1 MSTVD
6 HQRTVSAQL
15 AFSLTMVGVATMLLV
30 LVWLVSATPD
40 GRTSVEVISGAGA
53 VFTAA
58 GLVAALWRNTVF
70 VRLLSGLIALCGAI
84 ETIPHLAGL
93 GGIFKDITTTEGG
106 LPHLVGRPSLL
117 MALFLL
123 FLAATLPTAT
133 SSRPRVRLAALMIIR
148 IGVWLA
154 GFWQLSN
161 VVLMGKVSRLF
172 EGVPAAGVQVVL
184 AVTVVFSAEML
195 MRGDRRWLTSLS
207 GADDDSVVARLI
219 LPLTM
224 VPIVGGY
231 FTMFGVRLA
240 GYRPD
245 VGYLLD
251 IELTAVALL
260 LMGAWALRTLWR
272 ERQGRESLARTLEL
286 SPVIIRDRDGVIQYW
301 PKGCQALYGWASE
314 EALGRP
320 AHELLRTQYP
330 TSREDAETALARGGE
345 WSGEIRQVTRDGA
358 TRWIAV
364 RSVIQE
370 GAGIGDLSQVVETHT
385 DITDLKLTGAALRD
399 SEDYLAQ
406 AAATYEI
413 GIASHDVRTNRTIF
427 SPELERMLG
436 VPRGGFGG
444 SLEKFTGMFLAE
456 DRERS
461 WRDAIDEVRAHM
473 DRNQHMVRVRR
484 TDGEVR
490 ELNGIRRYIYDDD
503 GELAKAIGIYM
514 DVTAQTKDRVELEAR
529 GERLI
534 EMHSMLAHVSRLSAM
549 GEMAAALA
557 HELNQPLT
565 AVGNSVGAI
574 EMMLTHPDKPI
585 DDVARGRIVRAA
597 KHAQTQAVRAGE
609 IVRRLREF
617 VSRGEADTKAENLE
631 RLVDDALAL
640 ALPNPAS
647 ARVEIRLELG
657 RDARGILADRVQI
670 EQVLVNLIRNA
681 VESMRDQE
689 TQRILTIGSA
699 VQQDMV
705 AVRVK
710 DTGPGVSS
718 EVADRLFS
726 PFQSTKADGMGV
738 GLSICRR
745 IIEAHGGRMWLEPS
759 DDGGADFRFTL
770 TLYRPEP
777 NHGDR

>member
-15 AFSLTMVGVATMLLV
+15 AFSLTMVGVAVMLLV

-53 VFTAA
+53 VLTAA
-58 GLVAALWRNTVF
+58 GLVAGLWRRRVF
-70 VRLLSGLIALCGAI
+70 VLGLSGLIALCAI
-84 ETIPHLAGL
+84 LEGSPHLAVF
-93 GGIFKDITTTEGG
+93 GGPFARLATPEGG
-106 LPHLVGRPSLL
+106 LPGLVGRPSLF
-117 MALFLL
+117 MAGFLL
-123 FLAATLPTAT
+123 VLSAALPLTL
-133 SSRPRVRLAALMIIR
+133 SQRNRSRLASLMLLRVGIWVT
-148 IGVWLA
+148 GY
-154 GFWQLSN
+154 WQLAN
-161 VVLMGKVSRLF
+161 VVLLGRVSRLV
-172 EGVPAAGVQVVL
+172 EGMPAAGVQIVL
-184 AVTVVFSAEML
+184 LATLLFSAEML
-195 MRGDRRWLTSLS
+195 LRGDRRWLSALS
-207 GADDDSVVARLI
+207 GADDDSVVARLV

-286 SPVIIRDRDGVIQYW
+286 SPVIIRDLDGVIQYW

-330 TSREDAETALARGGE
+330 TSREDAEAALARGGE

-364 RSVIQE
+364 RCVVQE
-370 GAGIGDLSQVVETHT
+370 GVGVGDVSQVVETHT
-385 DITDLKLTGAALRD
+385 DITDLKLTHAALRD

-427 SPELERMLG
+427 SPELERMVG

-444 SLEKFTGMFLAE
+444 SLEKFTAMFLAE

-490 ELNGIRRYIYDDD
+490 ELNGIRRYIYDDN
-503 GELAKAIGIYM
+503 GELIKAIGIYM
-514 DVTAQTKDRVELEAR
+514 DVTAQTNDRAELEAR

-574 EMMLTHPDKPI
+574 EMMLTGQDKAI
-585 DDVARGRIVRAA
+585 DEVARGRIVRAA

-631 RLVDDALAL
+631 KLVDDALAL
-640 ALPNPAS
+640 ALPNPGS
-647 ARVEIRLELG
+647 ARVEIRLELD

-681 VESMRDQE
+681 VESMREQE
-689 TQRILTIGSA
+689 TPRILIIGST
-699 VQQDMV
+699 VQQEMV
-705 AVRVK
+705 AIRVK
-710 DTGPGVSS
+710 DSGPGVSS

-745 IIEAHGGRMWLEPS
+745 IVEAHGGKMWLEPS
-759 DDGGADFRFTL
+759 TDGGADFRFTL
-770 TLYRPEP
+770 THFRPEP
-777 NHGDR
+777 NHGAR

>member
-1 MSTVD
+1 MSTAE
-6 HQRTVSAQL
+6 HQRTVSAQV

-53 VFTAA
+53 VLTAA
-58 GLVAALWRNTVF
+58 GLVATLWRRRSIAIVLS
-70 VRLLSGLIALCGAI
+70 VLIGVCGLLELS
-84 ETIPHLAGL
+84 PHL
-93 GGIFKDITTTEGG
+93 GGPFLAVTTPEGG
-106 LPHLVGRPSLL
+106 LPGLVGRPSLF
-117 MALFLL
+117 MAAFLL
-123 FLAATLPTAT
+123 MLCVALPLAL
-133 SSRPRVRLAALMIIR
+133 SSRPPIRLAALMVLRVGIW
-148 IGVWLA
+148 VT
-154 GFWQLSN
+154 GFWQLAN
-161 VVLMGKVSRLF
+161 VVLLGHVARLF
-172 EGVPAAGVQVVL
+172 EGMAAAGVQIVL
-184 AVTVVFSAEML
+184 VATIIFAAEML
-195 MRGDRRWLTSLS
+195 LRGDRRWLSSLS

-286 SPVIIRDRDGVIQYW
+286 SPVIIRDRDGLIRYW
-301 PKGCQALYGWASE
+301 PKGCQALYGWHSE

-320 AHELLRTQYP
+320 AQDLLRTKYP
-330 TSREDAETALARGGE
+330 TSREDAEAALARGGE

-364 RSVIQE
+364 RCVIQE
-370 GAGIGDLSQVVETHT
+370 GVGVGDASQVVETHT
-385 DITDLKLTGAALRD
+385 DITDLKLTHAALRD

-406 AAATYEI
+406 AAAAYEI
-413 GIASHDVRTNRTIF
+413 GIASHDVRTNRTVF

-444 SLEKFTGMFLAE
+444 SLEKFTAMFLAE

-461 WRDAIDEVRAHM
+461 WRDAIDEIRAHM
-473 DRNQHMVRVRR
+473 ERNQHRVRVRR

-490 ELNGIRRYIYDDD
+490 ELNGIRRYIYDDNE
-503 GELAKAIGIYM
+503 ELIKAIGIYM
-514 DVTAQTKDRVELEAR
+514 DVTAQTNDRAELEAR

-574 EMMLTHPDKPI
+574 EMMLTTPDKPI

-631 RLVDDALAL
+631 KLVDDALAL

-647 ARVEIRLELG
+647 ARVEIRLELA

-689 TQRILTIGSA
+689 AQRILTIGST
-699 VQQDMV
+699 VQHDMV
-705 AVRVK
+705 AIRVK
-710 DTGPGVSS
+710 DTGPGISPD
-718 EVADRLFS
+718 VADRLFS
-726 PFQSTKADGMGV
+726 PFQWTKADGMGV

-745 IIEAHGGRMWLEPS
+745 IVEAHGGKMWLEPS
-759 DDGGADFRFTL
+759 ADGGADFRFTL
-770 TLYRPEP
+770 THFKSESNNGGR
-777 NHGDR
+777 